1 MEKKTTDR
9 GRIAGAPVSAWRR
22 LYDVA
27 ARIRALDPWP
37 WMNLGHVFGVQPHGS
52 AGPGFVLFSEQGDP
66 PRRAVSVYPGWAPFR
81 DAIMS
86 HAHPDGRAPLE
97 RTVEE
102 SWLRLM
108 FLPQAGLGRGDRAV
122 LVRLGWDL
130 TGADEFPA
138 FCSQKVGYFP
148 DRLGPSEV
156 VWLHAVLYQAYGMAL
171 RVETAPD
178 LTQER
183 MPRTF
188 LVRMQ
193 DAAGGWR
200 DAWVDEPAA
209 RTDVDVSIDLD
220 RVRRVRCHPAGA
232 AVLQADLVLSPL
244 KMKSAEDHRSE
255 AVFTLLLVN
264 GETRVIIRCDAM
276 QATEGIE
283 TMWAQVPGAV
293 LRGLEQLDA
302 LPAVIEVRSERMLN
316 VLRPL
321 TELLPFKLTRRENLD
336 ALAVARDSLNDLLR
350 VKT

>member
-1 MEKKTTDR
+1 METKTTNR

-27 ARIRALDPWP
+27 DHIRALDPWP
-37 WMNLGHVFGVQPHGS
+37 WMTLGHVFGVQPHGS
-52 AGPGFVLFSEQGDP
+52 AEPGFVLFSKQGDP
-66 PRRAVSVYPGWAPFR
+66 ARRAISVYPGWTAFH

-86 HAHPDGRAPLE
+86 HARPDDRAPLE
-97 RTVEE
+97 RTIEE

-108 FLPQAGLGRGDRAV
+108 FMPASGLNPGDRAV
-122 LVRLGWDL
+122 LVRLGCDL
-130 TGADEFPA
+130 TRADECPA

-156 VWLHAVLYQAYGMAL
+156 VWLSAVLYQAYGMAM
-171 RVETAPD
+171 RVEMTPG

-183 MPRTF
+183 LPRTL
-188 LVRMQ
+188 LVRKQ
-193 DAAGGWR
+193 DAAGDWR
-200 DAWVDEPAA
+200 DAWVDEPTT

-220 RVRRVRCHPAGA
+220 CVRRIRRHPADA
-232 AVLQADLVLSPL
+232 TVLQADLVLSPL
-244 KMKSAEDHRSE
+244 KRKSAEDHRSE
-255 AVFTLLLVN
+255 AIFTLLLVN
-264 GETRVIIRCDAM
+264 GETRMIIRCDAM

-283 TMWAQVPGAV
+283 AMWAQVPGAV
-293 LRGLEQLDA
+293 LKGMAQLDV
-302 LPAVIEVRSERMLN
+302 LPSAIEVRSDRMLN

-336 ALAVARDSLNDLLR
+336 ALAVARDSLNELLR